1 MIKEI
6 ITKIDHMNLK
16 PIYFIGLQTCMGL
29 YNWLIILIIVDQY
42 NLEILGKFLFVIS
55 FTFLAHMLGN
65 FAADDYIVSKAS
77 LLKKNAK
84 KILSHLVFISLFINL
99 LVYIIFSLFFYFI
112 SPEYFDYYI
121 ILGLNNFF
129 GFIILDESYYIGLN
143 DPKKIFFFKVLT
155 IILFFI

>member
-55 FTFLAHMLGN
+55 FTFIAHMLGN

-77 LLKKNAK
+77 LFALIASK
-84 KILSHLVFISLFINL
+84 SQ
-99 LVYIIFSLFFYFI
+99 
-112 SPEYFDYYI
+112 
-121 ILGLNNFF
+121 
-129 GFIILDESYYIGLN
+129 
-143 DPKKIFFFKVLT
+143 
-155 IILFFI
+155 